1 MMKLNF
7 LTSLALFSLITLQ
20 GCTAAVIAADVAIT
34 GVSAVIGAT
43 TTVIGGVVDMVTPDV
58 DEKKK

>member
-1 MMKLNF
+1 MTFFRL
-7 LTSLALFSLITLQ
+7 LAAASLAPLCLS

-34 GVSAVIGAT
+34 ATSVAVSAAT
-43 TTVIGGVVDMVTPDV
+43 TVVGGAIDLVTPSS